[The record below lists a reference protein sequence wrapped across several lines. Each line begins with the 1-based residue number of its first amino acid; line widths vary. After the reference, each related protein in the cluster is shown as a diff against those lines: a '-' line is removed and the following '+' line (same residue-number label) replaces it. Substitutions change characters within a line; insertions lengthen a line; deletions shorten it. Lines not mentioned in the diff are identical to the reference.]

1 MKNKKCGAIG
11 LAVLAAVFYA
21 IDIPCSKVLLTQVP
35 AAMMAGFLYLG
46 AGLGVGGLFLLRSRS
61 GGRAETLTR
70 ADLPY
75 AAGMVGL
82 DILALTLLM
91 YGLRST
97 ASADASL
104 LNNFEIVATTV
115 IAWAVFQEEVSGV
128 LWLAVLLVTFASMLL
143 SAESLSGPRFSWG
156 SLSVLAAAVCWG
168 LENNFTRKLSAKNP
182 YEIVTVKGLGSGL
195 GALAVG
201 GILGERLPAARVVPL
216 VMLLG
221 FVSYGI
227 SIVCYIKAQKELGA
241 AQTSAY
247 YAIAPF
253 VGAFLSFAVLRE
265 PFTARYFIA
274 LLLMMAGSAA
284 AAMDTLRLRH
294 RHAHTHR
301 VSHAPGD
308 DPQARE
314 IIHTHEHSHFFGRE
328 NHRHLH
334 LAAR

>member
-314 IIHTHEHSHFFGRE
+314 IIHPHEHSHFFGRE